1 MLPGACPGAFDAAQ
15 GGAPA
20 VPHSRIMR
28 AVRPAHV
35 AQLLLLSLLWGGAYL
50 FMRSSAPAFGAMP
63 MVFLR
68 MALASLLVLLPLTLW
83 RGGFGP
89 MRRHWREIIVFGV
102 AFTAVPFAGLGWSAL
117 SISAGMLAVLQ
128 SSAPLFAAIVAAV
141 WLREPIGPARA
152 LGLVVGL
159 AGVAL
164 LVWDK
169 VGVRESAGLAILVTI
184 CATVLWGVSANYARV
199 KLAGVDS
206 LSMTTGSLGVAALA
220 LAPFA
225 WADWPASDPGPRAWA
240 EVAFL
245 GIASSGMGF
254 LLYFRLLRAIGA
266 VRATSVTFLNPIVAM
281 ASAAVYL
288 GEPITPRMVV
298 SCAVIL
304 AGTALTL
311 GIVPRFGRVA
321 ARGSD

>member
-1 MLPGACPGAFDAAQ
+1 M
-15 GGAPA
+15 
-20 VPHSRIMR
+20 
-28 AVRPAHV
+28 RPAHV

-50 FMRSSAPAFGAMP
+50 FMRSAAPAFGAMP
-63 MVFLR
+63 MIFLR

-83 RGGFGP
+83 RGGFAT
-89 MRRHWREIIVFGV
+89 MRRHWREIAVFGL
-102 AFTAVPFAGLGWSAL
+102 AFTAVPFAGLGWAAL

-128 SSAPLFAAIVAAV
+128 SSAPIFAALVAAV
-141 WLREPIGPARA
+141 WLHERITPVRAIGLA
-152 LGLVVGL
+152 VGL

-169 VGVRESAGLAILVTI
+169 VGVRESAGLAILVTL
-184 CATVLWGVSANYARV
+184 AVTVLWGVSSNYARV
-199 KLAGVDS
+199 RLAGVDALS
-206 LSMTTGSLGVAALA
+206 LTTGSIGVSALA

-225 WADWPASDPGPRAWA
+225 WVAWPVHDPGPRAWV

-245 GIASSGMGF
+245 GVASSGFGF

-266 VRATSVTFLNPIVAM
+266 VRATSVTFLNPLVAM

-288 GEPITPRMVV
+288 GEPVTGRMVAG
-298 SCAVIL
+298 CAVIL

-311 GIVPRFGRVA
+311 GLVPLPGRRTPG
-321 ARGSD
+321 RG